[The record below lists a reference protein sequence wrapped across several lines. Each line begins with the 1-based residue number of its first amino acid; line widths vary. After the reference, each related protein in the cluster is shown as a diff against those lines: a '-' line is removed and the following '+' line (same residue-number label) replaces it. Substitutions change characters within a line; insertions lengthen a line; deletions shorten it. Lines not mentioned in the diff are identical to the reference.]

1 MLGYL
6 EDSEDL
12 KVGIRKL
19 KNSWKRRKKQVLPPC
34 KLPNRQGMKK
44 AKKIFDFL
52 KQGEEVCIASFARW
66 NTQLKSLADLERLCQ
81 GMTQEVKLL
90 SERQEV
96 LKGMVE
102 DKIRLQS
109 RATEK
114 YCEQIL
120 EEMKELKGKKS
131 KEALSKV
138 KGIKREDCK
147 DREVRE

>member
-1 MLGYL
+1 M
-6 EDSEDL
+6 
-12 KVGIRKL
+12 
-19 KNSWKRRKKQVLPPC
+19 
-34 KLPNRQGMKK
+34 
-44 AKKIFDFL
+44 
-52 KQGEEVCIASFARW
+52 
-66 NTQLKSLADLERLCQ
+66 
-81 GMTQEVKLL
+81 
-90 SERQEV
+90 
-96 LKGMVE
+96 E

-138 KGIKREDCK
+138 TGIKREDCK